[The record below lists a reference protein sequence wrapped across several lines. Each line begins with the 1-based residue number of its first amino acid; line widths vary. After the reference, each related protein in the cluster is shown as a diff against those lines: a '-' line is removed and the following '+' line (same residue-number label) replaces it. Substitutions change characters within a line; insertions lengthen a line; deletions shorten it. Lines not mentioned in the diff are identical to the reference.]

1 MGRDDQRFSRWSI
14 FGVLRGISGEALEYF
29 NINGIIYSQIA
40 SLTTVDNSLTMS
52 FPTPPVSPVDE
63 KSQDYPRG
71 SDATASNTTNV
82 SSRLQALEQLEVL
95 PKMLQEGILFAG
107 SGATLLLQAAM
118 PGIRDAGANHG
129 GHKELATELIDAL
142 QANISYISCL
152 VFGTRDERK
161 VLIDLLQDGKPPL
174 LGGRSNRFA
183 EHPPLQLWMAAT
195 LYATATDFYQRVY
208 GRVDYTSAQRAY
220 GEYTLLMD
228 CLGVPSGTWPESRQ
242 EFWSYW
248 DDQVHRLTVSSDAAQ
263 FAKDL
268 RESHDMPRWVQSLKP
283 FLHVITVEMLPPSLR
298 DAYGLRSTVK
308 TRALYRTWMGFSV
321 ALYPAMPDK
330 WRAYPLRF
338 YQDRLK
344 EKMNRKEG

>member
-1 MGRDDQRFSRWSI
+1 
-14 FGVLRGISGEALEYF
+14 
-29 NINGIIYSQIA
+29 
-40 SLTTVDNSLTMS
+40 MS
-52 FPTPPVSPVDE
+52 FPPSPVSPVDE
-63 KSQDYPRG
+63 KPHDLPSG
-71 SDATASNTTNV
+71 SDATASNITNV
-82 SSRLQALEQLEVL
+82 PGRLHALEQLEVL

-118 PGIRDAGANHG
+118 PAIREAGANHG

-152 VFGTRDERK
+152 VFGTRSERK
-161 VLIDLLQDGKPPL
+161 VLIDLVQEGNPPL
-174 LGGRSNRFA
+174 LGSGRSNRFA

-208 GRVDYTSAQRAY
+208 GRVDYASAQRAY
-220 GEYTLLMD
+220 SEYALLVNCMG
-228 CLGVPSGTWPESRQ
+228 LPVGTWPESRQ
-242 EFWSYW
+242 AFWSYW
-248 DDQVHRLTVSSDAAQ
+248 DDQVHQLTVSSDAAQ

-268 RESHDMPRWVQSLKP
+268 RESNDMPRWVQSLKP
-283 FLHVITVEMLPPSLR
+283 FLRVTTIEMLPPSLR
-298 DAYGLRSTVK
+298 DAYGLRSTVT

-330 WRAYPLRF
+330 WRAYPLKF

-344 EKMNRKEG
+344 ERMDGKEKIDGKEG

>member
-1 MGRDDQRFSRWSI
+1 MSI
-14 FGVLRGISGEALEYF
+14 PS
-29 NINGIIYSQIA
+29 S
-40 SLTTVDNSLTMS
+40 
-52 FPTPPVSPVDE
+52 PVSPVDE
-63 KSQDYPRG
+63 KSLNDLPSG
-71 SDATASNTTNV
+71 SDVTASNTTSV
-82 SSRLQALEQLEVL
+82 PGRLHALEQLEVL

-118 PGIRDAGANHG
+118 PGIRDAGTNHG

-142 QANISYISCL
+142 QAHISYISCL

-161 VLIDLLQDGKPPL
+161 ALIDLLQDGKPPL
-174 LGGRSNRFA
+174 LGGGRSNRFA

-208 GRVDYTSAQRAY
+208 GRVDYASAQRAY
-220 GEYTLLMD
+220 SEFTLLMN
-228 CLGVPSGTWPESRQ
+228 CLGVPAGTWPESRQ
-242 EFWSYW
+242 AFWAYW
-248 DDQVHRLTVSSDAAQ
+248 DDQVPRLTVSEDAAL

-268 RESHDMPRWVQSLKP
+268 RESNDMPRWVQSLKP
-283 FLHVITVEMLPPSLR
+283 FLRVTTTEMLPPRLR
-298 DAYGLRSTVK
+298 DAYGLRSTVT

-330 WRAYPLRF
+330 WRAYPLKF

-344 EKMNRKEG
+344 EKMNVK